1 MTFHI
6 QQKPTSTTF
15 KSKHKVREKKER
27 KVIRSTK
34 ILVLKVLEEILEIY
48 YYSTKWFFLIFQRPT
63 STISTRFGIGTKS
76 SWLLRG

>member
-34 ILVLKVLEEILEIY
+34 DSSFKRI
-48 YYSTKWFFLIFQRPT
+48 RRN
-63 STISTRFGIGTKS
+63 TRN
-76 SWLLRG
+76 LLLFY